1 MRLNFPIGKGLLC
14 LAASLCVFQP
24 GTTAAQA
31 VRAALVLQQGQVP
44 TGGDGTGVESLSPP
58 TVTPQGKPVV
68 VGSLSSNDA
77 YVWIGDRVVFYSAQA
92 GDAVSAAGSSSL
104 LNGGNDADSWAFSA
118 TLGGHFA
125 VYSDLGRVVAEGD
138 RAPGFASNVQ
148 LWSIGNTTLDASGAA
163 YFFAEL
169 SHDGSNSSASAL
181 FRAANRTAAST
192 TPVLKAGDD
201 LNGFSVAAFGVQD
214 RFAVSRQGGHT
225 IVHVKDASNT
235 SSVVVGGVRLA
246 TQGEFNGREGNWR
259 TFDTLAINSS
269 GHSVFAGDTTAVP
282 LRDYVIA
289 YDGQIVLQEGETLT
303 TGPELL
309 NEAEVRGLAINDLG
323 HVAHI
328 WSHAPTSINRTL
340 YFGCN
345 PADLKTS
352 TKIVTNGDELDFDGD
367 GSADATLQRLWV
379 NVGRHPAIAL
389 TDSDVIYAKAYL
401 KYGSSTVE
409 AVVGFPVGCSGGSGG
424 AGGSGGT
431 AGSGAGAG
439 AGGTPGTGG
448 MPGSGGTAG
457 TPGSGGTPGG
467 AGTPGGGG
475 MGEASGGA
483 GVGGS
488 PSVAGSAGAGAAG
501 VGGAVGLSGAGGV
514 AATGGSAGILSAGG
528 ASSSTTAASAS
539 GEDGGCGCRHTSSTP
554 ARSAWLLLMLGFG
567 VRSARRRRKGRAE
580 GCRPAC

>member
-1 MRLNFPIGKGLLC
+1 MRLNFRIGKSLLC

-24 GTTAAQA
+24 GTAAAQA
-31 VRAALVLQQGQVP
+31 VHATLVLQQAQVP
-44 TGGDGTGVESLSPP
+44 TGGDGTGIESLTPP
-58 TVTPQGKPVV
+58 TVTTQGKPVV

-77 YVWIGDRVVFYSAQA
+77 YVWIGERVVFYSAQA
-92 GDAVSAAGSSSL
+92 GDSVSAAGSSSL
-104 LNGGNDADSWAFSA
+104 LNGGNDAGNWAFSA
-118 TLGGHFA
+118 TLGGRFA
-125 VYSDLGRVVAEGD
+125 VYSDLGKVVAEGD

-181 FRAANRTAAST
+181 FRAANRTAASA
-192 TPVLKAGDD
+192 TPLLKAGDD
-201 LNGFSVAAFGVQD
+201 LSGFSVAAFGVQD
-214 RFAVSRQGGHT
+214 RFAVSRQGAHT
-225 IVHVKDASNT
+225 IAHVKDASNT
-235 SSVVVGGVRLA
+235 SSVVVDGVRIA

-323 HVAHI
+323 HVAHV

-340 YFGCN
+340 YFGCD
-345 PADLKTS
+345 PTDLKTS

-409 AVVGFPVGCSGGSGG
+409 AVVGFPVGCGGSGG

-431 AGSGAGAG
+431 AGSGASAG
-439 AGGTPGTGG
+439 AGGAPGTGG
-448 MPGSGGTAG
+448 MPGGAG
-457 TPGSGGTPGG
+457 TPGS

-475 MGEASGGA
+475 AGEASGGA
-483 GVGGS
+483 GVGGG

-501 VGGAVGLSGAGGV
+501 IGGAAGLPGAGGV
-514 AATGGSAGILSAGG
+514 AAPGGSAGINGTGG
-528 ASSSTTAASAS
+528 ASSATTDPSAS
-539 GEDGGCGCRHTSSTP
+539 GEDGGCGCRHTSSTAAHSP
-554 ARSAWLLLMLGFG
+554 WLLLMLGLG
-567 VRSARRRRKGRAE
+567 VRSARRRRTGRAE
-580 GCRPAC
+580 SSHPVR